1 LQKNLAGAWARARG
15 RRAVKPPLTV
25 VNGMCSCWEFA
36 TVMCN
41 CLAYYENIHDFSVGF
56 SCGCKTIHEFSP
68 KSIVFEELVHA
79 MVLEIL

>member
-1 LQKNLAGAWARARG
+1 MLRNSNVQL
-15 RRAVKPPLTV
+15 
-25 VNGMCSCWEFA
+25 FA
-36 TVMCN
+36 C
-41 CLAYYENIHDFSVGF
+41 YENIHDFSIGF